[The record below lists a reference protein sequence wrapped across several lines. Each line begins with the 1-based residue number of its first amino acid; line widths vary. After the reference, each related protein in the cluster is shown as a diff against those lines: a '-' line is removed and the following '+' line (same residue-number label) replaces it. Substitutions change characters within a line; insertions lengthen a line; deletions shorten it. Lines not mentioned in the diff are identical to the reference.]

1 MATLGSSRTFPLL
14 SLTVKSFKLFVRGS
28 NMVPILSMGSESVIL
43 ACKARAFSSDGLSR
57 ILIRNLFS
65 RSSCLLTS
73 EASAAALSAALACL
87 AATSAVLAAISAAL
101 ATLSAALPAA
111 ADASADIIPNAT
123 FNNTFGDVTCGTTG
137 PSTSPHLLLPA
148 LLATPGTRSPAT
160 REEEQEEEEGVG
172 PDSATFP
179 PGALSRS

>member
-1 MATLGSSRTFPLL
+1 MSIYTIIGGPGNTTVGGATRHVTP
-14 SLTVKSFKLFVRGS
+14 SFKCTNQITHAR
-28 NMVPILSMGSESVIL
+28 N
-43 ACKARAFSSDGLSR
+43 ACKQTHTHTH
-57 ILIRNLFS
+57 
-65 RSSCLLTS
+65 LLTS

-137 PSTSPHLLLPA
+137 TSTSPHLLLPA